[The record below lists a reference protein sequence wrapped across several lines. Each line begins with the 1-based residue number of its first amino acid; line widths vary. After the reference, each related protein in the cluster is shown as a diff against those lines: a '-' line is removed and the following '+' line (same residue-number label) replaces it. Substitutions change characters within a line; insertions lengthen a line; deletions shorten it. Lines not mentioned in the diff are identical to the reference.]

1 MPCDRPM
8 SLPAMSDSDNTR
20 ASLLMLGSM
29 AAFAMEDVFLKRAA
43 TALHPGQVMAMIG
56 LAGALCFWAV
66 ARAKGQPIL
75 SRHALSGAALI
86 RSLSEAGAS
95 MLYITALA
103 LIPLS
108 VNAAL
113 LQASPLVVTMG
124 AALFL
129 REPVG
134 WRRWSAISI
143 GFLGVLIILRPGTD
157 GFEAAG
163 LLTVA
168 CVLILAARDL
178 STRMMP
184 ADIGTFQLTTWA
196 YLALVPSGLALMAVA
211 QAAPIAIEPAQWGDL
226 VGALFTGLVGYWAV
240 TAAMRQG
247 EVSFV
252 APFRYARLVFA
263 ALLAAVF
270 FGERP
275 DIWMLTG
282 SALIIGSGLYTFA
295 RERRLRRSTLSK
307 SPPPR

>member
-1 MPCDRPM
+1 VSSTDT
-8 SLPAMSDSDNTR
+8 DNTR

-29 AAFAMEDVFLKRAA
+29 AAFAFEDVFLKRAA
-43 TALHPGQVMAMIG
+43 TALHPGQVIAMVG
-56 LAGALCFWAV
+56 LVGALCFWAV
-66 ARAKGQPIL
+66 ARAQGQPIL
-75 SRHALSGAALI
+75 TRRALTGAALI

-108 VNAAL
+108 INAAL

-134 WRRWSAISI
+134 WRRWSAILT
-143 GFLGVLIILRPGTD
+143 GFLGVLIIFRPGTE
-157 GFEAAG
+157 GFQAAG

-168 CVLILAARDL
+168 CVFILAARDL

-184 ADIGTFQLTTWA
+184 RDIGTFQLTTWA
-196 YLALVPSGLALMAVA
+196 YLALVPAGLILMAVTQTA
-211 QAAPIAIEPAQWGDL
+211 PAAIDPSQWADL
-226 VGALFTGLVGYWAV
+226 TGALITGLFGYWAV
-240 TAAMRQG
+240 TAAMRVG

-252 APFRYARLVFA
+252 APFRYSRLVFA
-263 ALLAAVF
+263 AILAAIF

-275 DIWMLTG
+275 DIWMLVGAT
-282 SALIIGSGLYTFA
+282 LIIGSGLYTFA
-295 RERRLRRSTLSK
+295 RERQLRRIRHSALPK
-307 SPPPR
+307 RPIAR

>member
-1 MPCDRPM
+1 M
-8 SLPAMSDSDNTR
+8 SNADNTR

-29 AAFAMEDVFLKRAA
+29 AAFAFEDVFLKRAA

-56 LAGALCFWAV
+56 FVGALCFWAV
-66 ARAKGQPIL
+66 AASKRQPIL
-75 SRHALSGAALI
+75 TRRALSPAALI
-86 RSLSEAGAS
+86 RSLSEGGAS

-108 VNAAL
+108 INAAL

-134 WRRWSAISI
+134 WRRWLAILV
-143 GFLGVLIILRPGTD
+143 GFAGVLIILRPGTD
-157 GFEAAG
+157 GFEVAG

-168 CVLILAARDL
+168 SVIILAARDL

-184 ADIGTFQLTTWA
+184 NDIGTFQLTTWA
-196 YLALVPSGLALMAVA
+196 YLAMVPAGLGLMLIGGKDPVA
-211 QAAPIAIEPAQWGDL
+211 IDPSHWGDL
-226 VGALFTGLVGYWAV
+226 IGALLTGLVGYVAV
-240 TAAMRQG
+240 TAAMRVG

-252 APFRYARLVFA
+252 APFRYSRLVFA
-263 ALLAAVF
+263 VILAAIV

-275 DIWMLTG
+275 DIWMITG

-295 RERRLRRSTLSK
+295 REANLRRRARLQTLSK
-307 SPPPR
+307 VPTAR